1 MIHLPIHLVNE
12 VRLGG
17 PVQNRWMYSTERE
30 MGTFKSYIR
39 NRRFPEGCIA
49 ETRVGI
55 DCMNLFSKYLHRG
68 VHTRFNRRARN
79 NDECDPSDAEPVSL
93 FSNKGV
99 PLGAKKTD
107 PIILD
112 DKSLSQAHAY
122 LLGNCDDVQEY
133 IRYLNLNIAFLL
145 YN

>member
-1 MIHLPIHLVNE
+1 M
-12 VRLGG
+12 
-17 PVQNRWMYSTERE
+17 
-30 MGTFKSYIR
+30 
-39 NRRFPEGCIA
+39 
-49 ETRVGI
+49 
-55 DCMNLFSKYLHRG
+55 
-68 VHTRFNRRARN
+68 HTRFNRRARN

-122 LLGNCDDVQEY
+122 
-133 IRYLNLNIAFLL
+133 
-145 YN
+145 

>member
-1 MIHLPIHLVNE
+1 
-12 VRLGG
+12 
-17 PVQNRWMYSTERE
+17 
-30 MGTFKSYIR
+30 
-39 NRRFPEGCIA
+39 
-49 ETRVGI
+49 
-55 DCMNLFSKYLHRG
+55 MNLFSKYLHWG

-133 IRYLNLNIAFLL
+133 IRYLNLNIVFFL

>member
-1 MIHLPIHLVNE
+1 MSIILANE

-17 PVQNRWMYSTERE
+17 QSQNRWMYSIKRE
-30 MGTFKSYIR
+30 MSTFKSYIHNKR
-39 NRRFPEGCIA
+39 YQVGRIA

-68 VHTRFNRRARN
+68 VHTRFNKRSRN
-79 NDECDPSDAEPVSL
+79 NDECDSNDVETLSL
-93 FSNKGV
+93 FPNKRV
-99 PLGAKKTD
+99 PLRAKKTN

-122 LLGNCDDVQEY
+122 LL
-133 IRYLNLNIAFLL
+133 
-145 YN
+145 

>member
-1 MIHLPIHLVNE
+1 MIHLPIHLANE

-17 PVQNRWMYSTERE
+17 SVQNRWMYSTERE

-55 DCMNLFSKYLHRG
+55 DCMNLFSEYLHRG

-79 NDECDPSDAEPVSL
+79 NDECDPSDAEPVSF
-93 FSNKGV
+93 FSNIGV
-99 PLGAKKTD
+99 PLGAKKSD
-107 PIILD
+107 AIILD
-112 DKSLSQAHAY
+112 D
-122 LLGNCDDVQEY
+122 
-133 IRYLNLNIAFLL
+133 
-145 YN
+145 

>member
-1 MIHLPIHLVNE
+1 M
-12 VRLGG
+12 RLDS
-17 PVQNRWMYSTERE
+17 PVQNPWMYSTKRE

-39 NRRFPEGCIA
+39 NRCLQEGCIA

-68 VHTRFNRRARN
+68 VHTRFKIGARN

-93 FSNKGV
+93 FSNKGF

-107 PIILD
+107 PFIFD
-112 DKSLSQAHAY
+112 EKSLSQAHAY
-122 LLGNCDDVQEY
+122 LFGNCDEVEGC
-133 IRYLNLNIAFLL
+133 IGYLNFDMVFVL